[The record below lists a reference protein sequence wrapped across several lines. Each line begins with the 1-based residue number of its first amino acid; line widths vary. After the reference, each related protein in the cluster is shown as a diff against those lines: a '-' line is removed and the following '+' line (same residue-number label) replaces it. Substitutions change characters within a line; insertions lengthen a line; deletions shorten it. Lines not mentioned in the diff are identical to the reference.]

1 MELHALDIN
10 PIPGNPV
17 VGTVDASDGTRLRT
31 AYWRPKTSPAKGTVC
46 LLQGR
51 AEFIEL
57 YFEAIEDLIK
67 RGFAVAAFDWRG
79 QGGSA
84 RKLRDPRKGH
94 VDSFDEYDRDL
105 DAFMQQVAFPD
116 CPPPYFALAH
126 STGGLVCLRAAHA
139 RRSYFSRVVL
149 MAPLT
154 ELAIRRASHRTIHT
168 AAAILTAI
176 GLGEISAPGGRR
188 NYPDFEDNP
197 LTSDQARFDRNQAIR
212 QALPDL
218 AIGPPTFGW
227 LYAACRA
234 MSEASGPDFTAPI
247 SVPALVV
254 AGMLDGVVS
263 VRSIEAMTAELRT
276 GTLILIPGA
285 RHELL
290 MERETLREQFWAA
303 FDAFVPGQRR

>member
-1 MELHALDIN
+1 MELHSLDIN
-10 PIPGNPV
+10 PIPGDPI
-17 VGTVDASDGTRLRT
+17 VGSIDTSDGITLRT
-31 AYWRPKTSPAKGTVC
+31 AYWRPARKSPKGTVC

-57 YFEAIEDLIK
+57 YFEAIENLTA

-84 RKLRDPRKGH
+84 RKLRDPKKGH

-116 CPPPYFALAH
+116 CPPPYFGLAH

-139 RRSYFSRVVL
+139 RRSYFSRIVL

-154 ELAIRRASHRTIHT
+154 KLAVRRASHRTIHT
-168 AAAILTAI
+168 LSAFLTAI
-176 GLGEISAPGGRR
+176 GLGELSAPGGKR
-188 NYPDFEDNP
+188 NYANFEDNP
-197 LTSDQARFDRNQAIR
+197 LTSDEARFDRSQAIR

-227 LYAACRA
+227 LYAACKA
-234 MSEASGPDFTAPI
+234 MSEAASPGFAPPI

-263 VRSIEAMTAELRT
+263 VQSIEAMTAELRT
-276 GTLILIPGA
+276 GTLILLPGA

-290 MERETLREQFWAA
+290 MERDTLREQFWAA
-303 FDAFVPGQRR
+303 FDAFVPGQIR